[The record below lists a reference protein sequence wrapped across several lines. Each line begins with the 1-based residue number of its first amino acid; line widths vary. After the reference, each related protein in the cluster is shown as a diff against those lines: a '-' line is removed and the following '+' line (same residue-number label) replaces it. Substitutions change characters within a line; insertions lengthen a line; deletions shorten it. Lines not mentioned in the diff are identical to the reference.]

1 MIMKNKKYSEILSNM
16 LQRIAE
22 DKFGDTDY
30 FLDEVV
36 ISRVDALLSEFPIL
50 KNFKLYEMSLD
61 EMLIL
66 LNDIFIYM
74 ELVDNRG
81 GDDCITL
88 CFEVNSELKLISPKE
103 IFLIFLL
110 IILQK
115 NKVKQINLYFLA
127 EKEKH
132 VDITEGMKS
141 WDCLDYDSY
150 MNTFRISFTVKDY
163 LNRCYEIDTLN
174 DSLKK
179 IILKKKMKN

>member
-1 MIMKNKKYSEILSNM
+1 MKNKKYSEILSNM

-22 DKFGDTDY
+22 EKFGDTDY
-30 FLDEVV
+30 FLDEFI

-50 KNFKLYEMSLD
+50 KNFNLYEMSLD
-61 EMLIL
+61 DMLIL

-88 CFEVNSELKLISPKE
+88 CFEVNSELKLISQKE

-115 NKVKQINLYFLA
+115 NKVKHINLYFLA
-127 EKEKH
+127 GKEKH